1 MRIEGFGYSIK
12 SDEQANIRKLFGSK
26 LKCKGKVQLK
36 DMNDEYRIFLDYGE
50 NASEKNPPVK
60 KVYFLRFICD
70 GGVKGLIDKYT
81 LKKRIYLGPTSM
93 DTELSFI
100 MNNMVH
106 SGKNR
111 EILDPFVGTGSIL
124 VSSSYYG
131 GNCYGIDIDM
141 RILRGKLNKDNKPV
155 TIYSNFDQ
163 YGLKYPELIRADFS
177 RNELFWNE
185 LYINYY
191 YIFFYS
197 LFFLLFIML

>member
-12 SDEQANIRKLFGSK
+12 SDQQANIRKLFGSK

-36 DMNDEYRIFLDYGE
+36 DMDDEYRIFLDYGE
-50 NASEKNPPVK
+50 NASEKNPIVK
-60 KVYFLRFICD
+60 KVYFLRYVCD

-100 MNNMVH
+100 MNNMVQ
-106 SGKNR
+106 SGKNK

-141 RILRGKLNKDNKPV
+141 RILRGKDGK
-155 TIYSNFDQ
+155 TIFSNFDQ
-163 YGLKYPELIRADFS
+163 YKLPYPELIRADFS
-177 RNELFWNE
+177 RNNLYWSE
-185 LYINYY
+185 LY
-191 YIFFYS
+191 
-197 LFFLLFIML
+197 